1 MKQAE
6 SSAAT
11 KAALIDEFCK
21 LYSALPLEKVT
32 VKDISANAGVS
43 RVTFYNYFADPY
55 ALLDELEDGF
65 MDMCVKTAR
74 ANIET
79 QFVVPGVFQVFAK
92 TLEQNEGL
100 AKILFLGS
108 HSEAFAGKIKDA
120 VVPLAKELFGAQSD
134 DKRVAYALE
143 YHVSGMVALLRQW
156 FFARDMGIDEAAM
169 LIHELLVGGVLA
181 AIKGELASHA

>member
-1 MKQAE
+1 MKQSE

-11 KAALIDEFCK
+11 KAALVDEFCK
-21 LYSALPLEKVT
+21 LYSSLPLEKVT

-65 MDMCVKTAR
+65 VKMFIETAR
-74 ANIET
+74 ASIET
-79 QFVVPGVFQVFAK
+79 QFEASGFFQGFAQ
-92 TLEQNEGL
+92 TLEENEGL

-108 HSEAFAGKIKDA
+108 HSGAFADKIKDA
-120 VVPLAKELFGAQSD
+120 VAPLAKELFGEQSD

-143 YHVSGMVALLRQW
+143 YHVSGMVALLERW
-156 FFARDMGIDEAAM
+156 LFARDMDIDEAAV

-181 AIKGELASHA
+181 ATKGELTSQA